1 MKQSVFP
8 RSPGP
13 VRRVAFGCRILL
25 VVCIGLLAWPAWA
38 QDEVMKDLPG
48 YVDFGKL
55 SEIFGEPSVEI
66 AVGQSLL
73 GMVSAF
79 SASDDP
85 ETAALFKRLK
95 GVRINV
101 FKTKKLTAG
110 AIDYVKSASSRLGSQ
125 GWQSVVKVNS
135 ADEQV
140 RIFMKIKG
148 ESVEGITVM
157 AVEQDEAAFINII
170 GSLSP
175 SELQKVMDNFD
186 VHIKDD
192 KRD

>member
-1 MKQSVFP
+1 MKFLILVF
-8 RSPGP
+8 S
-13 VRRVAFGCRILL
+13 A
-25 VVCIGLLAWPAWA
+25 LLALPAWA

-48 YVDFGKL
+48 YVDFGQL
-55 SEIFGEPSVEI
+55 HEILGEPSVEI

-85 ETAALFKRLK
+85 EAAALFKRLK

-101 FKTKKLTAG
+101 FETRGLAAG
-110 AIDYVKSASSRLGSQ
+110 AVDHVKLVSSRLTTS
-125 GWQSVVKVNS
+125 GWEPVVKVNS

-140 RIFMKIKG
+140 RIFMKMNG

-157 AVEQDEAAFINII
+157 AVEQDEAVFINVI
-170 GSLSP
+170 GNLNP
-175 SELQKVMDNFD
+175 GELEKVMNNFD
-186 VHIKDD
+186 VHINGEGADSEDD
-192 KRD
+192 